1 MFFLFTINCLRTS
14 HTFFLTS
21 TLKNKFFFN
30 IPQSF
35 KVSQLFNNKL
45 LTKKLM
51 IKKNIFIIS
60 NVDTTI
66 TKRNEREKMIK
77 VRLK

>member
-1 MFFLFTINCLRTS
+1 
-14 HTFFLTS
+14 
-21 TLKNKFFFN
+21 
-30 IPQSF
+30 
-35 KVSQLFNNKL
+35 
-45 LTKKLM
+45 M

-66 TKRNEREKMIK
+66 TKRNEREKMIR